1 MLSKKQLAQLR
12 QDIVL
17 NSLYTSDYENRFEI
31 DAKKVQDFMDGYF
44 EELCEITH
52 EELGDNEYKK
62 LSDDSFYDE
71 IFKRDNLDNLYN
83 YYLSIED
90 NTF

>member
-17 NSLYTSDYENRFEI
+17 NSLFIDDYKNRFNI
-31 DAKKVQDFMDGYF
+31 DANDVCMFFEGYF
-44 EELCEITH
+44 EDLCYIAR
-52 EELGDNEYKK
+52 EELGEEEYKK
-62 LSDDSFYDE
+62 LNDDSFYDE